1 MSDDYQSQLGSVI
14 VPTYNRAALLVEAL
28 ESVWRQS
35 YRPLEV
41 LVADDGSADDI
52 AAIVD
57 EFQGQIGDDT
67 SLRVRFLRQ
76 VHAGVSAARNLGLIE
91 SQGEFIQFLDSDDV
105 LHPQKVMAGVQALRS
120 DPAAGYVWT
129 KRARIDD
136 SKMAEFV
143 RQSLEAPS
151 KQFRAA
157 RVPSRSLAWIP
168 YQVFGL
174 FRRAVCRKIG
184 PWNESLWCAEDWEYV
199 TRLLCEHDH
208 ILRINQELYGLREHR
223 HGRITDLA
231 GQKLR
236 LLEIKRA
243 AAMAAERYAMENTSG
258 RTPSR
263 AFRMRLTRHYFR
275 LLRQSIR
282 IGSAECFTSA
292 AAGIKRNFPWF
303 RRATDRVC
311 VPDDVAKAA

>member
-1 MSDDYQSQLGSVI
+1 
-14 VPTYNRAALLVEAL
+14 
-28 ESVWRQS
+28 
-35 YRPLEV
+35 
-41 LVADDGSADDI
+41 
-52 AAIVD
+52 
-57 EFQGQIGDDT
+57 
-67 SLRVRFLRQ
+67 LRQ
-76 VHAGVSAARNLGLIE
+76 AHAGVSAARNLGLIE

-105 LHPQKVMAGVQALRS
+105 LHPQKVMAGVRALEN

-129 KRARIDD
+129 KRARIED
-136 SKMAEFV
+136 SKMADFIRE
-143 RQSLEAPS
+143 SLEAPS

-174 FRRAVCRKIG
+174 FRRSICRKIG

-199 TRLLCEHDH
+199 TRLLCENDH
-208 ILRINQELYGLREHR
+208 ILRINHKLYGLREHG

-243 AAMAAERYAMENTSG
+243 AAVAAEQYAMEDSNG
-258 RTPSR
+258 RTLNR
-263 AFRMRLTRHYFR
+263 ALRMRLARHYFR

-282 IGSAECFTSA
+282 IGSAEYFVSA
-292 AAGIKRNFPWF
+292 AAGIKRNLPWF
-303 RRATDRVC
+303 GRVADRISL
-311 VPDDVAKAA
+311 PDDVAKAA